1 MNYLLW
7 KDTKKNMNTLIKK
20 IPCSYAVDFAV
31 PKLTG
36 INGVYVTTDS
46 KSANFLL
53 KLKSVSAYKEKT
65 DAVKKSAKE
74 LKSIVEVE
82 TVEPIDPVPL
92 DSFKITGKK
101 TLAKD
106 KILKVTQESLE
117 SVKKDKVL
125 SEIPPEVQK
134 VLDDAKKDGFEIPY
148 SVAADIAPQIK
159 GLSKKD
165 YTRVMDRVKSEILK
179 KEIDPYE
186 AVGIIAAQSIGEP
199 GTQMTMRTFHF
210 AGVREMNV
218 TLGLPRLIEIVDAR
232 RIPSTPSMSI
242 YLKPEFEKSREM
254 VEKVMREIE
263 NTTLIDVSELETD
276 VGEMTITIKP
286 IAFRMKDRLV
296 NPEDI
301 INAISDPKSL
311 KGVTLL
317 SSENK
322 DAIVV
327 KPQQESFKN
336 LYKLQEQ
343 LKVLTIKGIPGIK
356 RAIARRE
363 QDDKW
368 VIYTQGSNFKGV
380 LDKVDEI
387 DPGRAYTND
396 LMEIYHALGIEA
408 VRNAIFIES
417 QRTLSEQGLEV
428 DQRHL
433 MLVSD
438 MMTFNGSVRA
448 VGRQGISGKKSSVLA
463 RAAFEIT
470 TKHLLKAGIS
480 GEVDSLTGVAENIIV
495 GQPITLG
502 TGSVNLVYKGFNKT
516 D

>member
-1 MNYLLW
+1 MKYLLW
-7 KDTKKNMNTLIKK
+7 KDTKKNVESLMKK
-20 IPCSYAVDFAV
+20 VPCMYAVDFSV
-31 PKLTG
+31 PKLKDSE
-36 INGVYVTTDS
+36 GVLITTDS
-46 KSANFLL
+46 KNVLYML
-53 KLKSVSAYKEKT
+53 KIGEVEEYSPEIKAEKKTSKNLKSVVKIESIEEIPPVPVDSYK
-65 DAVKKSAKE
+65 VSGKKS
-74 LKSIVEVE
+74 LS
-82 TVEPIDPVPL
+82 
-92 DSFKITGKK
+92 
-101 TLAKD
+101 KD
-106 KILKVTQESLE
+106 KIITVTREAMEEFKKSKPKEVPQE
-117 SVKKDKVL
+117 VKKVL
-125 SEIPPEVQK
+125 EYAV
-134 VLDDAKKDGFEIPY
+134 KDGFELPY
-148 SVAADIAPQIK
+148 SVAEDIAKQVSRLNK
-159 GLSKKD
+159 EEYAK
-165 YTRVMDRVKSEILK
+165 VMNRVKNDILNK
-179 KEIDPYE
+179 GIDPYE

-242 YLKPEFEKSREM
+242 YLKPEFEKSREK

-276 VGEMTITIKP
+276 VGEMTITIRP
-286 IAFRMKDRLV
+286 IATRMKDRLV
-296 NPEDI
+296 NPSDI
-301 INAISDPKSL
+301 IDAIGDPKSL
-311 KGVTLL
+311 KGVTII
-317 SSENK
+317 SNENA

-356 RAIARRE
+356 RAIARKE
-363 QDDKW
+363 KDDKW
-368 VIYTQGSNFKGV
+368 VIYTQGSNFRGV
-380 LDKVDEI
+380 LEKVDEI
-387 DPGRAYTND
+387 DGGRTYTND
-396 LMEIYHALGIEA
+396 LMEIFNTLGIEA
-408 VRNAIFIES
+408 VRNAIFLES
-417 QRTLSEQGLEV
+417 QRTLAEQGLEV

-438 MMTFNGSVRA
+438 MMTFNGNVRP

-470 TKHLLKAGIS
+470 TKHLLRAGIT

-502 TGSVNLVYKGFNKT
+502 TGSVNLVYKGFGNSQ
-516 D
+516 

>member
-1 MNYLLW
+1 MKHILW
-7 KDTKKNMNTLIKK
+7 KDTKKNLESLIKK
-20 IPCSYAVDFAV
+20 VPCSYAVDFTP

-36 INGVYVTTDS
+36 IDGAYVTTDG
-46 KSANFLL
+46 KNAVYKL
-53 KLKSVSAYKEKT
+53 KLGGTGKYTEDSGAIKKT
-65 DAVKKSAKE
+65 SKDIKGILKIEAVE
-74 LKSIVEVE
+74 EMPP
-82 TVEPIDPVPL
+82 TPL
-92 DSFKITGKK
+92 DTLKVTGKK

-106 KILKVTQESLE
+106 KVITVTEESME
-117 SVKKDKVL
+117 QVSQKKAAEMEL
-125 SEIPPEVQK
+125 SPEIGKIIE
-134 VLDDAKKDGFEIPY
+134 DARKSGFEIPI
-148 SVAADIAPQIK
+148 SVAQDLAAEVAELNEK
-159 GLSKKD
+159 E
-165 YTRVMDRVKSEILK
+165 YARVMERIKSEILHK
-179 KEIDPYE
+179 GIDPYE

-242 YLKPEFEKSREM
+242 YLKPEHEKSREK

-276 VGEMTITIKP
+276 VGEMNITIKP

-296 NPEDI
+296 NPSDI
-301 INAISDPKSL
+301 VEAISDPKSL
-311 KGVTLL
+311 KGVTII
-317 SSENK
+317 SSDK

-368 VIYTQGSNFKGV
+368 VIYTQGSNLKGV
-380 LDKVDEI
+380 LEKVEEI

-396 LMEIYHALGIEA
+396 IMEIYYALGIEA

-433 MLVSD
+433 MLVAD
-438 MMTFNGSVRA
+438 MMTFNGSVRP

-470 TKHLLKAGIS
+470 TKHLLKAGIT

-495 GQPITLG
+495 GQPITHG
-502 TGSVNLVYKGFNKT
+502 TGSVNLVYKGFGKK

>member
-1 MNYLLW
+1 MKYILW
-7 KDTKKNMNTLIKK
+7 KDTKKNMESLIKK
-20 IPCSYAVDFAV
+20 VPCSYAVDFTV

-36 INGVYVTTDS
+36 IDGAYVTTDS
-46 KSANFLL
+46 KNAVYLL
-53 KLKSVSAYKEKT
+53 KLKSAGTYSDDS
-65 DAVKKSAKE
+65 DAVKKTTKN
-74 LKSIVEVE
+74 LKSVVNIESME
-82 TVEPIDPVPL
+82 PVEPVPI
-92 DSFKITGKK
+92 DSFKITGRK
-101 TLAKD
+101 TLQKD
-106 KILKVTQESLE
+106 KILTVTMEAME
-117 SVKKDKVL
+117 SVTKENVL
-125 SEIPPEVQK
+125 SEVTPEVQK
-134 VLDDAKKDGFEIPY
+134 VIDDARKEGFEIPY
-148 SVAADIAPQIK
+148 SVAEDVARQVSRLNK
-159 GLSKKD
+159 TE
-165 YTRVMDRVKSEILK
+165 YTRVMERVKNEILN

-232 RIPSTPSMSI
+232 RIPSTPSMTI
-242 YLKPEFEKSREM
+242 YLKPEFEQSRDK

-276 VGEMTITIKP
+276 VGEMTITIRP
-286 IAFRMKDRLV
+286 IPFRMKDRLV
-296 NPEDI
+296 NPDDI
-301 INAISDPKSL
+301 VDAISDPKSL
-311 KGVTLL
+311 KGVTII
-317 SSENK
+317 STDNK

-343 LKVLTIKGIPGIK
+343 LKLLTIKGIPGIK

-380 LDKVDEI
+380 LDKVEEI
-387 DPGRAYTND
+387 DPSRAYTND
-396 LMEIYHALGIEA
+396 LMEIYHGLGIEA
-408 VRNAIFIES
+408 VRNAIFIEA

-433 MLVSD
+433 MLVAD
-438 MMTFNGSVRA
+438 MMTFNGNVRA

-516 D
+516 E